1 MQQKTFDLYSK
12 IGGWLVF
19 FIALTVYWLTVEPT
33 VSYWD
38 AGEYISTSSKLQVGH
53 PPGAPLF
60 QLLGAFFSIFAL
72 NESQIALAVN
82 SISVVSS
89 AFVVAFMFWSIVLL
103 FKKFIPFENSTAQ
116 KKIGVLASAFIGA
129 TSFAF
134 TDSFWFNAGEAEVY
148 AAAMGLVAL
157 MFYIGLLW
165 DRDMLKPRG
174 DKWLV
179 LFFFI
184 VGLTFGVHFMGLLT
198 IPAVGY
204 IYYFRTT
211 RKVTPKNFIIASIV
225 VVGILLF
232 VFKLLLPYTL
242 SFFAGAELFFV
253 NSFGLPFHSGTI
265 IAGLIIAGLFY
276 YFIQYTRKKGYRQ
289 MNLILLCLLFVLV
302 GFSSWIMLPIR
313 ANAGTVI
320 NENNPSSAEALLAY
334 YNRDQYPETHLFY
347 GPQFTEIFAGLDKD
361 NPYSDE
367 EPKYEKDEEKGEYV
381 IVNDYK
387 NAKQNS
393 PSEHKSLIPRMWS
406 MEHAENYMNYTG
418 TLDFTIKPDYQG
430 NKRLQ
435 AAVQQFRQDYAAGKI
450 GNQGY
455 VRFLKDFRQYLDVE
469 KPSMSSNLRYLIEYQ
484 IGYMYWRY
492 FMWNFAGR
500 QSDEQ
505 GKLGKF
511 KGNWISGINFLDEMR
526 LGPQENLPV
535 DMKTNKA
542 RNTYYLLPLILG
554 IIGLVFHYQKDKK
567 SFWVLSVLFLFTGIA
582 LKFYLNERPFE
593 PRERDYALVGS
604 FYVFAMWIGFGVYA
618 LFELFA
624 DYFKPKIALP
634 VAFVLCLSVP
644 SVLAS
649 ENWDDHDRSN
659 RYTTLAMAKNY
670 LDGVDKNGIL
680 FSIGDNDTFALWY
693 AQEIEG
699 YRRDVRVINT
709 SLFATQWYIDQM
721 RRKAY
726 SSEPVETYLEHKN
739 YTYGTNEAVWHQE
752 DPRLPDTLLIDKWIK
767 YIKSDNRS
775 TKAELESGQMVNTFP
790 TKNLSVPVDKNA
802 VIENGIVPA
811 QDRDKIED
819 TVHIKLTNNIIYKN
833 RLLML
838 DVLANTDWERPIYF
852 TGGSNS
858 DADYL
863 WLKDHLQLDGM
874 VYKLVPIQTE
884 NKSDFEMGRIDTDEM
899 YDIVMN
905 WHWGN
910 SGTDKIYHDRE
921 TRKNAITYRSN
932 MARLV
937 EHLIKEGKNEKAL
950 NVINLAMEKTPVK
963 HFQQYVL
970 LEPFISAY
978 YKLNKP
984 EKARKIWNQ
993 IAEVYQ
999 SRLDYYSSFSQNDQ
1013 YGIAERIL
1021 TDIERYR
1028 SLVDLIIIHDEESVS
1043 KEKAAEFNDY
1053 LMLFDHF
1060 TGASKKQEDEE
1071 LLKQLNKEPQV
1082 DTINSDSS
1090 QKQ

>member
-19 FIALTVYWLTVEPT
+19 FIALTVFWLTVEPT
-33 VSYWD
+33 VSFWD
-38 AGEYISTSSKLQVGH
+38 AGEYIATSSKLQVGH
-53 PPGAPLF
+53 PPGAPFF
-60 QLLGAFFSIFAL
+60 QLLGAFFSIFAFSD
-72 NESQIALAVN
+72 SQIALAVN

-89 AFVVAFMFWSIVLL
+89 AFVIAFMFWSIVLL
-103 FKKFIPFENSTAQ
+103 FKKIIDVKKESAV
-116 KKIGVLASAFIGA
+116 KKIAILTAAFIGSV
-129 TSFAF
+129 SFTF
-134 TDSFWFNAGEAEVY
+134 TDSFWFNATEAEVY
-148 AAAMGLVAL
+148 GAAMCLVAL

-204 IYYFRTT
+204 IYFFKTT
-211 RKVTPKNFIIASIV
+211 KKVTPKNFVIASFV

-253 NSFGLPFHSGTI
+253 NSIGLPFNSGTI
-265 IAGLIIAGLFY
+265 IAGLVIAAAFY
-276 YFIQYTRKKGYRQ
+276 FLINYTRKNGYRQ
-289 MNLILLCLLFVLV
+289 INLILLSLLFVLI

-347 GPQFTEIFAGLDKD
+347 GPQFTEIFAGLDED
-361 NPYSDE
+361 DPFSDE
-367 EPKYEKDEEKGEYV
+367 EPKYEKDYEKGEYV
-381 IVNDYK
+381 IVNNYK

-393 PSEHKSLIPRMWS
+393 PDAHKSLIPRMWS
-406 MEHAENYMNYTG
+406 MEHAENYMMYTG
-418 TLDFTIKPDYQG
+418 ELDFSIKPDYRG
-430 NKRLQ
+430 NQRLQ
-435 AAVQQFRQDYAAGKI
+435 KAINQFKQDYAAGKI
-450 GNQGY
+450 GNEGY
-455 VRFLKDFRQYLDVE
+455 VRFLKDFRQYIDVE
-469 KPSMSSNLRYLIEYQ
+469 KPGMASNIRYFIDYQ
-484 IGYMYWRY
+484 VGYMYWRY

-500 QSDEQ
+500 QNDEQ

-511 KGNWISGINFLDEMR
+511 KGKWLSGINFLDEMR
-526 LGPQENLPV
+526 MGPQENLPV

-542 RNTYYLLPLILG
+542 RNTYFLLPLILG
-554 IIGLVFHYQKDKK
+554 IIGLVFHFQKDKK
-567 SFWVLSVLFLFTGIA
+567 SFWVLTVLFLFTGIA

-604 FYVFAMWIGFGVYA
+604 FYVFAIWIGFGAYA
-618 LFELFA
+618 LFDLLA

-634 VAFVLCLSVP
+634 IAFMLCLSVP

-659 RYTTLAMAKNY
+659 RHTTLAMAKNY

-726 SSEPVETYLEHKN
+726 SSEPVKTYLKHDD
-739 YTYGTNEAVWHQE
+739 YTYGTNEAVWFDK

-767 YIKSDNRS
+767 YIKSDNES
-775 TKAELESGQMVNTFP
+775 TKAELESGQEINTFP
-790 TKNLSVPVDKNA
+790 TKFLKIPVDKNNA
-802 VIENGIVPA
+802 IESGIVPA
-811 QDRDKIED
+811 EDKDLIRDTIKID
-819 TVHIKLTNNIIYKN
+819 IKKNIIYKN
-833 RLLML
+833 RLMML
-838 DVLANTDWERPIYF
+838 DVLANADWKRPIYF
-852 TGGSNS
+852 TGGSYT

-874 VYKLVPIQTE
+874 VYKLVPIKTK
-884 NKSDFEMGRIDTDEM
+884 NKSDFEMGRIKTDEM

-905 WHWGN
+905 WEWGN
-910 SGTDKIYHDRE
+910 SGTDDIYYDRE
-921 TRKNAITYRSN
+921 TRKNSITYRSN
-932 MARLV
+932 LARLA
-937 EHLIKEGKNEKAL
+937 EKLIQKGDDEKAL
-950 NVINLAMEKTPVK
+950 NIIDLAMEKMPVK
-963 HFQQYVL
+963 HYQQYTLV
-970 LEPFISAY
+970 EPFISGY
-978 YKLNKP
+978 FKLDQP

-993 IAEVYQ
+993 VAEVYK

-1013 YGIAERIL
+1013 YGIAEKIL

-1028 SLVDLIIIHDEESVS
+1028 SIVDLIIINDKEELS
-1043 KEKAAEFNDY
+1043 KEKAEEFNDY

-1060 TGASKKQEDEE
+1060 TSAGEKSDEQ
-1071 LLKQLNKEPQV
+1071 LLKELNKTPQV
-1082 DTINSDSS
+1082 DSN
-1090 QKQ
+1090 QY

>member
-12 IGGWLVF
+12 VGGWLVF
-19 FIALTVYWLTVEPT
+19 SIALLVYWLTVEPT

-38 AGEYISTSSKLQVGH
+38 AGEYIATSSKLQVGH
-53 PPGAPLF
+53 PPGAPFF
-60 QLLGAFFSIFAL
+60 QLLGAFFSIFAFT
-72 NESQIALAVN
+72 NSQIALAVN

-103 FKKFIPFENSTAQ
+103 FKKFIKIDQVTDQ
-116 KKIGVLASAFIGA
+116 KKFAVLASAFIGSV
-129 TSFAF
+129 SFTF
-134 TDSFWFNAGEAEVY
+134 TDSFWFSAVEAEVY
-148 AAAMGLVAL
+148 GAAMCLVAL

-204 IYYFRTT
+204 IYFFKTT
-211 RKVTPKNFIIASIV
+211 KRVTPKNFIIATLV
-225 VVGILLF
+225 VVGVLLF

-253 NSFGLPFHSGTI
+253 NSIGLPFHSGTI
-265 IAGLIIAGLFY
+265 IAGLIIAGAFY
-276 YFIQYTRKKGYRQ
+276 YLINYTRKKGYRQ
-289 MNLILLCLLFVLV
+289 LNLIMLCLLFVLI

-347 GPQFTEIFAGLDKD
+347 GPQFTEVFAGLDKD
-361 NPYSDE
+361 DPYSDE
-367 EPKYEKDEEKGEYV
+367 EPKYERDEEKGEYV

-393 PSEHKSLIPRMWS
+393 PDEHKSLIPRMWS
-406 MEHAENYMNYTG
+406 MEHAENYMMYTG
-418 TLDFTIKPDYQG
+418 ALDFSIKPDYQG
-430 NKRLQ
+430 NQRLKN
-435 AAVQQFRQDYAAGKI
+435 AVDQFRKDYAAGKI
-450 GNQGY
+450 GYEGY
-455 VRFLKDFRQYLDVE
+455 VKFLKDFRQYLDVE
-469 KPSMSSNLRYLIEYQ
+469 KPSMISNLRYFFEYQ
-484 IGYMYWRY
+484 LGYMYWRY

-500 QSDEQ
+500 QNDEQ
-505 GKLGKF
+505 WKSGDF
-511 KGNWISGINFLDEMR
+511 KGNWLSGIDPLDEMR
-526 LGPQENLPV
+526 LGPQDNLPV

-542 RNTYYLLPLILG
+542 RNTYFLLPLILG
-554 IIGLVFHYQKDKK
+554 VIGLVFHFQKDKK
-567 SFWVLSVLFLFTGIA
+567 SFWVLTVLFLFTGIA

-604 FYVFAMWIGFGVYA
+604 FYVFAIWIGFGLYA
-618 LFELFA
+618 LFDLFA
-624 DYFKPKIALP
+624 DYMKPRLALP
-634 VAFVLCLSVP
+634 LAFVLCLSVP

-726 SSEPVETYLEHKN
+726 SSEPVETYLEHDD
-739 YTYGTNEAVWHQE
+739 YTYGTNEAVWYQE

-790 TKNLSVPVDKNA
+790 TKNLSVPVDKNT
-802 VIENGIVPA
+802 VLENGIVA
-811 QDRDKIED
+811 QKYEDKIED
-819 TVHIKLTNNIIYKN
+819 TVHIELSNSIIYKN

-838 DVLANTDWERPIYF
+838 DLLANADWERPIYF
-852 TGGSNS
+852 TGGSYS
-858 DADYL
+858 DGDYI
-863 WLKDHLQLDGM
+863 WLKDHLQLNGM
-874 VYKLVPIQTE
+874 VYKLVPVQTE
-884 NKSDFEMGRIDTDEM
+884 NKSDFEMGMINTEEM
-899 YDIVMN
+899 YDVVMN
-905 WHWGN
+905 WQWGN
-910 SGTDKIYHDRE
+910 SGSDKIYHDPE
-921 TRKNAITYRSN
+921 TRKNSITYRSN

-937 EHLIKEGKNEKAL
+937 EKLIQEDKKEKAL
-950 NVINLAMEKTPVK
+950 NVIDLAMEKMPVE
-963 HFQQYVL
+963 HFQQYTL
-970 LEPFISAY
+970 LEPFISGY
-978 YKLNKP
+978 YQLEKP
-984 EKARKIWNQ
+984 EKARDIWNQ
-993 IAEVYQ
+993 VARVFQ
-999 SRLDYYSSFSQNDQ
+999 SRLDYYSSFSQDAQ

-1028 SLVDLIIIHDEESVS
+1028 SLVDLIIIHDEESIS

-1060 TGASKKQEDEE
+1060 TGAGEQQEDEQ
-1071 LLKQLNKEPQV
+1071 LLKQLNKKPKV
-1082 DTINSDSS
+1082 DSANADSS
-1090 QKQ
+1090 KDQ